1 MTATAEPRSAHPK
14 SRFRWMFVL
23 ALAALITVEV
33 LRVYWIMP
41 FPGSQST
48 VKVDWAYAL
57 HQWIWPARILFWPIL
72 LITGFVAMLDG
83 RWLARG
89 LATIGLIAIGVVTY
103 FANGPMSADRM
114 FLQPGTL
121 TFVDGAGSPLPGDA
135 LVITIVMRDASGMEQ
150 ARAYPIRYIGYHHQ
164 VRDELAGQPVLVSY
178 CTVCRTGRVF
188 SPTVDG
194 VLTEFRLVGMDR
206 FNAMFEDQLTK
217 SWWRQANG
225 AAVAGYKKG
234 AVLPEIPSRQMSL
247 ATFRTQHP
255 DGTVMAPDPA
265 FKDTYER
272 MKDYDTGARPSAL
285 TGRNFDSWQDK
296 SWVVGVRTADGARA
310 FDWNELAA
318 ERVLHDDVGT
328 TPVIVMLDADGSS
341 FAAFDARVNGARVRL
356 ARSDIDGE
364 FVDETSGLR
373 FGADGRAKDPS
384 GQSLLPLP
392 AYQEFWHSWQTFQ
405 PNTTARR

>member
-1 MTATAEPRSAHPK
+1 MTSNTASASRNHK
-14 SRFRWMFVL
+14 ARFRWILAIAVL
-23 ALAALITVEV
+23 FLIAVEI

-41 FPGSQST
+41 FPGSQMT

-57 HQWIWPARILFWPIL
+57 HQWVWPARILLWTMV
-72 LITGFVAMLDG
+72 LIAGFVVMLDG
-83 RWLARG
+83 RWLARV
-89 LATIGLIAIGVVTY
+89 LATLGLIAIATVTY

-114 FLQPGTL
+114 FLQPTTL
-121 TFVDGAGSPLPGDA
+121 TLVDPAGSPLPEES
-135 LVITIVMRDASGMEQ
+135 LVITIVMRDVAGNEH

-194 VLTEFRLVGMDR
+194 TVTDFRLVGMDR

-225 AAVAGYKKG
+225 EAVAGYKKG
-234 AVLPEIPSRQMSL
+234 ATLPEIPSRQMTL
-247 ATFRTQHP
+247 AAFRMHHP
-255 DGTVMAPDPA
+255 NGTVMAPDPA
-265 FKDTYER
+265 FVDAYER
-272 MKDYDTGARPSAL
+272 MKDYDAGTRPSVL
-285 TGRNFDSWQDK
+285 TARNFDSWQDK

-310 FDWNELAA
+310 FDWNELVAA
-318 ERVLHDDVGT
+318 RVLHDDVGI
-328 TPVIVMLDADGSS
+328 TPVIVLLDADGSS
-341 FAAFDARVNGARVRL
+341 FAAFDARVNGVAIRL
-356 ARSDIDGE
+356 ERGNVDGE
-364 FVDETSGLR
+364 FVDATSGLR
-373 FGADGRAKDPS
+373 FGADGRVKDDS